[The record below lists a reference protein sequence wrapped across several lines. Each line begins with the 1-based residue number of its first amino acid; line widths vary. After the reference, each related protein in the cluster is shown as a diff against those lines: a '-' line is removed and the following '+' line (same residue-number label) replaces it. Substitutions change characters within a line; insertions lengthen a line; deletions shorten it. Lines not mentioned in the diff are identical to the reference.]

1 LLYATKPAYR
11 QWAIGRSRLLSPEG
25 QGRTAIPS
33 GVDEGTP
40 ATRFGSRDFTRCRGW
55 FRGGRKRPR
64 CEFSRRSAQ
73 IFVRLRRSTPSRD
86 ADGSALSRP
95 CLSWIRHHHRRLVHG
110 NSRDEE
116 TSHPVNQERLG
127 LKDRRVT
134 PKSHRDPIGTL
145 ILGCA
150 VSPMS
155 PRQFKRRSADHD
167 RPSTGSGGRKKET
180 QAMQQPLLSASVL
193 RDDTRHDRGQR
204 HAGISS

>member
-1 LLYATKPAYR
+1 MGHWSQSPALSGGARPHRDPQRR
-11 QWAIGRSRLLSPEG
+11 QRRH
-25 QGRTAIPS
+25 
-33 GVDEGTP
+33 TP
-40 ATRFGSRDFTRCRGW
+40 ATPFGSRDFTRCRGW

-86 ADGSALSRP
+86 ADGSALNRP

-110 NSRDEE
+110 NSRVEE

-127 LKDRRVT
+127 LKDHRVT

-193 RDDTRHDRGQR
+193 RDDSVRGTIVGSDTPVFPR
-204 HAGISS
+204 EV